1 MTTIDLGMPGLPGTK
16 IDRNTVDETG
26 RRKLEALLQQR
37 FSGDVEFGSGTR
49 AAYASDS
56 SNYRQ
61 IPLGV
66 VFPRTE
72 EDVAYAVSCAREVD
86 AAVVSR
92 GGGTA
97 LAGQSCNVAL
107 IIDFSRYM
115 NNILELNVEEGW
127 VRVQPGIVLDDLRL
141 VTEKHDLT
149 FAPDPATHAYCTIG
163 GMVGNNSCGTHS
175 VYAGKTV
182 DNTIAL
188 RVLTY
193 DGHALDV
200 GKVTDAELAAL
211 AARPGRPGEIYS
223 QIRAIRE
230 QYADA
235 VRAEFP
241 DIPRRVSGYNLD
253 ALSEDGG
260 ANIAKA
266 LVGSESTLVVV
277 TEATLKL
284 VAWPKHRRL
293 VVLGYEDIFV
303 AADHAPAFRRLR
315 GIIGCEGV
323 DEQLTQYQRR
333 RGMNLRSLDSL
344 PVGKGWVFAE
354 FGSDDEDD
362 VDAMVDEAI
371 AAVPGNPTVRVC
383 RTAAEQKSMWLVRE
397 TALGATARPPGEE
410 PLVEGWEDAALPP
423 EKLGEYLR
431 RITELWQE
439 FGYHGCWYGHLGDG
453 CMHTRSN
460 FNTGTV
466 EGLRSYRSY
475 LEKAAALVGEL
486 GGSISGEHGD
496 GQGRAEL
503 WSRMFSADLMRG
515 FKEFKQAWDPQG
527 RMNPGKLIDPFPL
540 DTNLKHGPDRPH
552 NPLGRTTFFFGDEG
566 FSLQEAADRCVGVG
580 RCRRTDTGTMCPSY
594 RATRDEKHSTRGR
607 AKLFQEMFRGESTE
621 ATWRNEDVK
630 SALDLCLSCKGC
642 KTDCPTNVDMA
653 TFKSEFLSHYYKGR
667 VRPREA
673 YSLGMIRYG
682 SKFASKLPSLAN
694 GVLASPVGKVLKSA
708 VGVTN
713 ARPAPTFAKQ
723 TLRAW
728 LKKNVQT
735 GRGDVVLWLDTFTN
749 FLGPEAGIAAA
760 KVIQAAGGRLVVPQE
775 DLCCGRPLYDYG
787 MLDLAKRNLEKTMRA
802 LKPAIDTRTP
812 VVVLEPSCLATFR
825 DELLGLFPEDPRA
838 RTLSEI
844 ACSLPEW
851 LAARWSATAGDSA
864 AVASGS
870 IGSSAPRGSSQS
882 TTPQPETPQLSTR
895 AGSAPDAPGEVPT
908 PSDPAGSRA
917 VADAAR
923 PRVLLQ
929 VHCHQNANGG
939 HEKDVEILQAIGYD
953 VKVLDSGCCG
963 LAGSFGFNAKHADL
977 SMKIAED
984 RLLPLL
990 AADPDAIVVA
1000 DGFSCQTQIKDLA
1013 GRDVRTIAELVEQAM
1028 TP

>member
-1 MTTIDLGMPGLPGTK
+1 MTTIDLGMPGLPGTQ
-16 IDRNTVDETG
+16 IDRNTVDEAG
-26 RRKLEALLQQR
+26 RLKLQSLLSEG
-37 FSGDVEFGSGTR
+37 FSGDIEFGSGTR

-72 EDVAYAVSCAREVD
+72 ADVAFALECARKVD

-97 LAGQSCNVAL
+97 LAGQTCNVAL
-107 IIDFSRYM
+107 VIDFSRHM
-115 NNILELNVEEGW
+115 NRILELNVEEGW

-141 VTEKHDLT
+141 VTEQHDLT

-163 GMVGNNSCGTHS
+163 GMIGNNSCGTHS

-182 DNTIAL
+182 DNVISM

-200 GKVTDAELAAL
+200 GRVSDSELAAM
-211 AARPGRPGEIYS
+211 AESPGRPGEIYS
-223 QIRAIRE
+223 RIAAIRDR
-230 QYADA
+230 YAAA

-253 ALSEDGG
+253 SLSEEGG
-260 ANIAKA
+260 ANVAKA

-277 TEATLKL
+277 TEAKLKL
-284 VAWPKHRRL
+284 VAWPTNRRL
-293 VVLGYEDIFV
+293 VVFGYDDIFA
-303 AADHAPAFRRLR
+303 AADNAPKFRRMR

-323 DEQLTQYQRR
+323 DEQLTLYMRR
-333 RGMNLRSLDSL
+333 RNMHLKSIDSL
-344 PVGKGWVFAE
+344 PEGKGWVFAE
-354 FGSDDEDD
+354 FGSFDTAD
-362 VDAMVDEAI
+362 VDAMVSEAI
-371 AAVPGNPTVRVC
+371 ATVPGSPSVRVC
-383 RTAAEQKSMWLVRE
+383 VTPAEQKQMWAVRE
-397 TALGATARPPGEE
+397 SALGATARPPGEE

-466 EGLRSYRSY
+466 EGLKSYRSY
-475 LEKAAALVGEL
+475 LEKASAIVGEL

-503 WSRMFSADLMRG
+503 WGRMFSPELMAG
-515 FKEFKQAWDPQG
+515 FKEFKNAWDPQG

-552 NPLGRTTFFFGDEG
+552 STLGRSTFFFGDEG
-566 FSLQEAADRCVGVG
+566 FSLQDAADRCVGVG

-594 RATRDEKHSTRGR
+594 RATGDERHSTRGR

-630 SALDLCLSCKGC
+630 NALDLCLSCKGC

-653 TFKSEFLSHYYKGR
+653 TFKSEFLSHYYKGK

-682 SKFASKLPSLAN
+682 AKFASKLPSLAN
-694 GVLASPVGKVLKSA
+694 GVLASPVGRVLKST

-713 ARPAPTFAKQ
+713 SRPAPTFAKQ

-728 LKKNVQT
+728 LKKNT
-735 GRGDVVLWLDTFTN
+735 EAGPGDVVLWLDTFTN

-760 KVIQAAGGRLVVPQE
+760 KVIQAAGGKMVVPRE

-787 MLDLAKRNLEKTMRA
+787 MLDLAKRNLQKTMRA
-802 LKPAIDTRTP
+802 LGPAIEARTP

-825 DELLGLFPEDPRA
+825 DELIGLFPDDPRA

-851 LAARWSATAGDSA
+851 LASRWA
-864 AVASGS
+864 ANPS
-870 IGSSAPRGSSQS
+870 R
-882 TTPQPETPQLSTR
+882 
-895 AGSAPDAPGEVPT
+895 T
-908 PSDPAGSRA
+908 PSTARTEG
-917 VADAAR
+917 VR

-939 HEKDVEILQAIGYD
+939 HEKDVEILKAIGYD
-953 VKVLDSGCCG
+953 VHVLDSGCCG

-977 SMKIAED
+977 SKRIAED

-990 AADPDAIVVA
+990 AAEPDAIVVA

-1013 GRDVRTIAELVEQAM
+1013 GRDVRTIAELVHLAM
-1028 TP
+1028 TS

>member
-1 MTTIDLGMPGLPGTK
+1 MTAIDLGMPGMPGTK
-16 IDRNTVDETG
+16 IDRNTVDEDS
-26 RRKLEALLQQR
+26 RLRLESLLRQK
-37 FSGDVEFGSGTR
+37 FSGDVEFDSWTR
-49 AAYASDS
+49 ATYASDS

-66 VFPRTE
+66 VFPRHQA
-72 EDVAYAVSCAREVD
+72 DVEYAVECARTVD
-86 AAVVSR
+86 AAIVSR

-97 LAGQSCNVAL
+97 LAGQTCNVAL

-115 NNILELNVEEGW
+115 NQILELNVEERW

-182 DNTIAL
+182 DNTISM

-193 DGHALDV
+193 DGTVLDV
-200 GKVTDAELAAL
+200 GQISDAAL
-211 AARPGRPGEIYS
+211 ASLASSGGREGEIYT
-223 QIRAIRE
+223 QITAIRQ

-235 VRAEFP
+235 VRQEFP

-253 ALSEDGG
+253 SLSEPGG

-284 VAWPKHRRL
+284 VAWPKYRRL
-293 VVLGYEDIFV
+293 VVLGYPDIFR
-303 AADHAPAFRRLR
+303 AADNAPAFRDMR

-323 DEQLTQYQRR
+323 DEQLTLYQRR
-333 RGMNLRSLDSL
+333 RGMNTRSLDTL
-344 PVGKGWVFAE
+344 PAGKGWVFAE
-354 FGSDDEDD
+354 FGSDDEAD
-362 VDAMVDEAI
+362 VDAMVDEAV
-371 AAVPGNPTVRVC
+371 AGAPGSPNVLVC
-383 RTAAEQKSMWLVRE
+383 RSAAEQKAMWLVRE

-410 PLVEGWEDAALPP
+410 PLVEGWEDAAVPP
-423 EKLGEYLR
+423 ERLGEYLR
-431 RITELWQE
+431 RMEELWKE
-439 FGYHGCWYGHLGDG
+439 FDYHGCWYGHLGDG

-460 FNTGTV
+460 FDTETV
-466 EGLRSYRSY
+466 EGLRKYRQY
-475 LEKAAALVGEL
+475 LEKASAIVGEL
-486 GGSISGEHGD
+486 GGSMSGEHGD

-503 WSRMFSADLMRG
+503 WGRMFSPEVMQG
-515 FKEFKQAWDPQG
+515 FKEFKNAWDPSG

-552 NPLGRTTFFFGDEG
+552 NPMGKTTFFFGDEG
-566 FSLQEAADRCVGVG
+566 FSLQDAADRCVGVG

-630 SALDLCLSCKGC
+630 NALDLCLSCKGC

-653 TFKSEFLSHYYKGR
+653 TFKSEFLSHYYKGK

-682 SKFASKLPSLAN
+682 AKFASKLPSLAN
-694 GVLASPVGKVLKSA
+694 GVLASPVGKIVKSA
-708 VGVTN
+708 AGVTN
-713 ARPAPTFAKQ
+713 KRPAPTFAKQ

-728 LKKNVQT
+728 LKENVSS
-735 GRGDVVLWLDTFTN
+735 GPGDVVLWLDTFTN

-760 KVIQAAGGRLVVPQE
+760 KVIQAAGGQLVVPAE

-802 LKPAIDTRTP
+802 LAPAIESRTP

-838 RTLSEI
+838 KTLSEI
-844 ACSLPEW
+844 ALSLPEW
-851 LAARWSATAGDSA
+851 LAAKWA
-864 AVASGS
+864 
-870 IGSSAPRGSSQS
+870 
-882 TTPQPETPQLSTR
+882 
-895 AGSAPDAPGEVPT
+895 
-908 PSDPAGSRA
+908 SDPSHAAAAKGTAETGVA
-917 VADAAR
+917 VGPDIAPAR
-923 PRVLLQ
+923 ERVLLQ

-939 HEKDVEILQAIGYD
+939 YAKDVEILEAIGYD

-963 LAGSFGFNAKHADL
+963 LAGSFGFNARHADL
-977 SMKIAED
+977 SMKVAED
-984 RLLPLL
+984 RLLPML
-990 AADPDAIVVA
+990 AAEPDAVVVA

-1013 GRDVRTIAELVEQAM
+1013 GREVKTIAELVEKAM
-1028 TP
+1028 SA

>member
-1 MTTIDLGMPGLPGTK
+1 MTTVDLGMPGRPGTQ
-16 IDRNTVDETG
+16 IDRNTVDEAS
-26 RRKLEALLQQR
+26 RLRLEELLQER
-37 FSGDVEFGSGTR
+37 FTGDIEFGSGTR

-66 VFPRTE
+66 VFPRNE
-72 EDVAYAVSCAREVD
+72 DDVAWALHCAREVD
-86 AAVVSR
+86 AAVLSR
-92 GGGTA
+92 GGGTS

-107 IIDFSRYM
+107 IIDFSRHM
-115 NNILELNVEEGW
+115 NRIVELNVEEGW

-163 GMVGNNSCGTHS
+163 GMIGNNSCGTHS

-182 DNTIAL
+182 DNIESL
-188 RVLTY
+188 RVITY
-193 DGHALDV
+193 DGHTLDV
-200 GKVTDAELAAL
+200 GKISEDELAKL
-211 AARPGRPGEIYS
+211 TRVPGRTGEIYR
-223 QIRAIRE
+223 QIADIR
-230 QYADA
+230 QKYAEA

-253 ALSEDGG
+253 SLSEEGG
-260 ANIAKA
+260 PHIARA

-277 TEATLKL
+277 TEAKLKL
-284 VAWPKHRRL
+284 VPWPTHRRL
-293 VVLGYEDIFV
+293 VVLGYEDIFA
-303 AADHAPAFRRLR
+303 AADNAPAFRQMR

-323 DEQLTQYQRR
+323 DEQLTIYMRR
-333 RGMNLRSLDSL
+333 RNMHLQSLATL
-344 PVGKGWVFAE
+344 PAGKGWVLAE
-354 FGSDDEDD
+354 FGSFDEAD
-362 VDAMVDEAI
+362 VEAMVEEAV
-371 AAVPGNPTVRVC
+371 AAAPGNPSVLIC
-383 RTAAEQKSMWLVRE
+383 RTAAEQKAMWAVRE
-397 TALGATARPPGEE
+397 SGLGATARPPGEE

-423 EKLGEYLR
+423 ERLGEYLR
-431 RITELWQE
+431 RMTKLWDE

-460 FNTGTV
+460 FHTETL
-466 EGLRSYRSY
+466 EGLKDYRAY
-475 LEKAAALVGEL
+475 LEKAASIVAEL

-503 WSRMFSADLMRG
+503 WAKMFSPTLMKG
-515 FKEFKQAWDPQG
+515 FKEFKQAWDPAS

-552 NPLGRTTFFFGDEG
+552 NPLSKTTFFFGDEG
-566 FSLQEAADRCVGVG
+566 YSLQDAADRCVGVG
-580 RCRRTDTGTMCPSY
+580 RCRRTDTNTMCPSY

-607 AKLFQEMFRGESTE
+607 AKLFQEMFRGEITE

-630 SALDLCLSCKGC
+630 EALDLCLSCKGC

-653 TFKSEFLSHYYKGR
+653 TFKSEFLSHYYKGK

-713 ARPAPTFAKQ
+713 SRPAPHFAEE

-728 LKKNVQT
+728 LKKNVAQQP
-735 GRGDVVLWLDTFTN
+735 GDVVLWVDTFTN
-749 FLGPEAGIAAA
+749 YLGPEAGIAAV
-760 KVIQAAGGRLVVPQE
+760 KVMQAAGGRVVVPQE

-787 MLDLAKRNLEKTMRA
+787 MLSTAKRNLEKTMRS
-802 LKPAIDTRTP
+802 LHPAIEARTP

-825 DELLGLFPEDPRA
+825 DELLGLFPDDPRA
-838 RTLSEI
+838 QVLSEI

-851 LAARWSATAGDSA
+851 LIARRAGN
-864 AVASGS
+864 GPER
-870 IGSSAPRGSSQS
+870 SSSERG
-882 TTPQPETPQLSTR
+882 TGDVETQPEGNVR
-895 AGSAPDAPGEVPT
+895 K
-908 PSDPAGSRA
+908 
-917 VADAAR
+917 
-923 PRVLLQ
+923 RVLLQ

-939 HEKDVEILQAIGYD
+939 YQADVEILTALGYD

-977 SMKIAED
+977 SKRIAED

-990 AADPDAIVVA
+990 SADPDAIVVA
-1000 DGFSCQTQIKDLA
+1000 DGFSCQTQIRDLA
-1013 GRDVRTIAELVEQAM
+1013 GREVKTIAELAAEAM
-1028 TP
+1028 Q